1 MTKRRKLTPKVAP
14 KDTDPASA
22 DVETPR
28 GTTGGFWGGS
38 AVNLLQRKLDAAS
51 TTLSERIL
59 QGLLVVELEPDQ
71 IEDERGSDRQDDWK
85 SDDSLEALI
94 RDIKRRGQSQPI
106 RVRPQDPDWAPSSD
120 DPLDFADVSFIVQS
134 GRRRLESCRRLG
146 IPVRAIIRT
155 DQGDALQLDL
165 EERFLENT
173 VRRDLSAF
181 EELLSVGLIAQARQ
195 DEEQKAVAADLHVS
209 ASDVSL
215 GLACLE
221 LFDDL
226 VEAYDVNTLAKRDF
240 RQVIPALRRK
250 RKDVGSE
257 EPVPAKE
264 RQPAKRKNIER
275 ELGSLKA
282 VASRSSKGLAIRI
295 AGWSGTDDELSE
307 RLERFLETLANDA
320 GKS

>member
-1 MTKRRKLTPKVAP
+1 MTKRRKLAPKVAP
-14 KDTDPASA
+14 RETDATQA
-22 DVETPR
+22 DAETPR

-51 TTLSERIL
+51 STMADRIV
-59 QGLLVVELEPDQ
+59 QGLLVVELDPTQ
-71 IEDERGSDRQDDWK
+71 IADERGSDRQDDWK
-85 SDDSLEALI
+85 SDDALEALI
-94 RDIKRRGQSQPI
+94 RDIERRGQSQPI
-106 RVRPQDPDWAPSSD
+106 RVRPRDPDWVPSSD
-120 DPLDFADVSFIVQS
+120 DPLDFTDVPFIVQS

-146 IPVRAIIRT
+146 IPVRAIVRT

-215 GLACLE
+215 GIACLE
-221 LFDDL
+221 LFDEL
-226 VEAYDVNTLAKRDF
+226 VKAYDVNTLAKRDF

-250 RKDVGSE
+250 LKDDAAQDGLPRKE
-257 EPVPAKE
+257 KRA
-264 RQPAKRKNIER
+264 AKRKRIER
-275 ELGSLKA
+275 EFGPLKGT
-282 VASRSSKGLAIRI
+282 ASRSSTGLSIRI
-295 AGWSGTDDELSE
+295 AGWNGTDEELGE
-307 RLERFLETLANDA
+307 RLRQVLETLAADTNQF
-320 GKS
+320 